1 MTLNCALG
9 GFGTLCLALSATAG
23 AQTPTTQPVEV
34 QGKPAVIYLVSDPQ
48 SANRWGTAPAAMPG
62 QTVVAPADIAQ
73 QYSCVIRIDPDGE
86 AAVNVGYGYGMANDS
101 QSAAALLTST
111 ALADPA
117 AEKVLGLSPEKRRE
131 MVVIN
136 VYPSGFRM
144 ARVEVILRKSADAH
158 YKPDASDKLMGALLD
173 NLKAAYAQ
181 SAEASRKTIQ
191 ARREP
196 LEKELETAKKR
207 ADELRVKQ
215 REARTQTAGIIP
227 NYGDPTTNLANLRQT
242 KRNSETQLSGY
253 RARLQALEPSSGPLV
268 KEWTDVLKLREQRLA
283 ELKAAVDKGTATAAE
298 VTEQEAKLAEAKA
311 QLTRA
316 TQDTSASDNGNARFR
331 NNEATSLRTN
341 IADAEDRLKQANE
354 QIAKL
359 EDPKF
364 IALFEQLPE
373 MQQEEQRV
381 RNTISEL
388 TSRLEQIR
396 RSTQVEGT
404 VTVTVLDGK
413 DHSPR

>member
-1 MTLNCALG
+1 MKLNCALG
-9 GFGTLCLALSATAG
+9 GFGTLCLALSASAG
-23 AQTPTTQPVEV
+23 AQTPTTQSAEV

-48 SANRWGTAPAAMPG
+48 SVNRWGITQSAMPG

-131 MVVIN
+131 LVVIN

-181 SAEASRKTIQ
+181 SAEASRKAIQ
-191 ARREP
+191 SRREP

-207 ADELRVKQ
+207 ADELHAKQ
-215 REARTQTAGIIP
+215 REARTQTAGISP
-227 NYGDPTTNLANLRQT
+227 NYGDPTINLSNLRQT
-242 KRNSETQLSGY
+242 KRNYESQLSNN
-253 RARLQALEPSSGPLV
+253 RARLQTLEPNPAPLV

-283 ELKAAVDKGTATAAE
+283 ELKAAVEKGSATAAE

-316 TQDTSASDNGNARFR
+316 TQDASTSDNGNARYR
-331 NNEATSLRTN
+331 NTEAASLRTN
-341 IADAEDRLKQANE
+341 IADTEDRLKQTNE

-364 IALFEQLPE
+364 LALLEQLPE

-413 DHSPR
+413 DHSAR